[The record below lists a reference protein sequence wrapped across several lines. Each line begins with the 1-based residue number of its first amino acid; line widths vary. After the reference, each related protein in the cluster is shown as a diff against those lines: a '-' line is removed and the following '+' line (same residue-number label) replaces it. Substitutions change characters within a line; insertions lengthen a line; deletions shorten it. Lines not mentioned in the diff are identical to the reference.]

1 MKWAWLRGSP
11 GLPRHAL
18 SALCGVALVAAGCA
32 VFSDDTLQQDV
43 SQLRRDV
50 NSLMVASNRA
60 RSEAQT
66 LGQSERRYTEQLAE
80 SGRQTAALSAR
91 LDSLGAEM
99 NRLSARLDSLSQR
112 VEGLRVRARAR
123 HGLAPHLAP

>member
-1 MKWAWLRGSP
+1 MRWAWMRGSS

-18 SALCGVALVAAGCA
+18 SLFFGVALVAAGCA
-32 VFSDDTLQQDV
+32 VFSDDSLQQDV

-60 RSEAQT
+60 RGDAQT

-80 SGRQTAALSAR
+80 SARQTAALASR
-91 LDSLGAEM
+91 LDSLGAEL
-99 NRLSARLDSLSQR
+99 NRLSA
-112 VEGLRVRARAR
+112 
-123 HGLAPHLAP
+123 